1 MCVASSTY
9 IRETTNMCRKYAIK
23 TFSKYEKSGLNK
35 SVKVIRSTC
44 GHESTL
50 NDRHVWLHSRLLK
63 YHANQEL

>member
-50 NDRHVWLHSRLLK
+50 NDRHV
-63 YHANQEL
+63 